1 MDSFTTTKMSSKGQ
15 VVIPEEIR
23 RRLGLE
29 PGTRFLVMGDK
40 EVVILKKLTPPS
52 MEKFDEL
59 IAEARRQAKLAGMKE
74 TDIERAVEKV
84 RNKK

>member
-52 MEKFDEL
+52 MEEFDKL
-59 IAEARRQAKLAGMKE
+59 IAEAKRQAKLAGMKE
-74 TDIERAVEKV
+74 ADIQRAVAKA
-84 RNKK
+84 RSNK